1 MVYICTSQMIR
12 SSVFINLQQIYASR
26 KIFCAHVAYVLLVKK
41 STCLSVMNTS
51 SKTCITH
58 TGTVIIFVSQKKK
71 RPKTKIL
78 ISLQFLASFCQK
90 MLLFDGQEGTF
101 RTIKLRPKQPNCIV
115 CGQRPE
121 ITELID
127 YQQFCGSRPDDK
139 VVCHL

>member
-1 MVYICTSQMIR
+1 MHITNQLIR
-12 SSVFINLQQIYASR
+12 SCVFIKFAAYMHLE
-26 KIFCAHVAYVLLVKK
+26 IFFVHELHMYCWWKK
-41 STCLSVMNTS
+41 STCLSVMSTS

-78 ISLQFLASFCQK
+78 ISLQFLASFYQK

>member
-1 MVYICTSQMIR
+1 MCFNYICSIHVNT
-12 SSVFINLQQIYASR
+12 SR
-26 KIFCAHVAYVLLVKK
+26 KLFLHELHMYCWCKNQLVRSLRAVISTLSK
-41 STCLSVMNTS
+41 S
-51 SKTCITH
+51 CITH
-58 TGTVIIFVSQKKK
+58 TETVIIFVSQKKQTK
-71 RPKTKIL
+71 EQKIL

-90 MLLFDGQEGTF
+90 LLLFDGQEGTF